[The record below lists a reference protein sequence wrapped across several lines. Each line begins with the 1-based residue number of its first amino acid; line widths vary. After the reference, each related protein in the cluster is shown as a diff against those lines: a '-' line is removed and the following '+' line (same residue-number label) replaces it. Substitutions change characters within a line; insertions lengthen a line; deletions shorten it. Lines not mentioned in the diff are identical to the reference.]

1 MNFLLETLRVLV
13 MSLLYSLEA
22 VARLLVPVRRKS
34 VSGELVLVTGA
45 GSGIG
50 RLMALEL
57 ARLGARL
64 VLWDINEDG
73 NNETARMIEEQLGAR
88 AHTYTCDCGDRE
100 EVYRTASQ
108 VKREVG
114 DVTILINN
122 AGIVTGRKFMDSPDS
137 LIEKSMEVNS
147 LAHFWMYKAFLPAM
161 IAGNHGHLV
170 SIASSAGLIGVNGL
184 ADYCASKF
192 AAVGFAESMALEL
205 LAMGCDGVKTTIV
218 CPFFINTGMF
228 EGANTKFPRL
238 MPILEPEYACRKI
251 VDAVRRDQVYLYM
264 PRSVYIAI
272 ALKNFLPTKLGVLLG
287 EYLGAFNFMAK
298 FKGHGKKST

>member
-1 MNFLLETLRVLV
+1 MNFLLETLWVLAR
-13 MSLLYSLEA
+13 SLFYCLESL
-22 VARLLVPVRRKS
+22 VRFIIPVRRKN
-34 VSGELVLVTGA
+34 VSGELVLLTGA

-50 RLMALEL
+50 RTMALEFS
-57 ARLGARL
+57 RLGARL
-64 VLWDINEDG
+64 VLWDINEEG
-73 NNETARMIEEQLGAR
+73 NNETARMVRDMHGAR
-88 AHTYTCDCGDRE
+88 AYAYTCDCSDRE
-100 EVYRTASQ
+100 EVYRVASQ

-114 DVTILINN
+114 DVNILVNN
-122 AGIVTGRKFMDSPDS
+122 AGIVTGKKFMDSPDA
-137 LIEKSMEVNS
+137 LIEKTMEVNS

-161 IAGNHGHLV
+161 IAANHGHLV

-205 LAMGCDGVKTTIV
+205 LASGCDGVKTTIV

-228 EGANTKFPRL
+228 EGANTKWPRL

-251 VDAVRRDQVYLYM
+251 VDAVQKEQVYLYM
-264 PRSVYIAI
+264 PRSIYMAI
-272 ALKNFLPTKLGVLLG
+272 AVKNFLPTKIGVLLG

-298 FKGHGKKST
+298 FKGHGKKSD